1 MGAFPRWVS
10 LYFCKLTLV
19 FSWFFFFQVQ
29 VWILTGPL
37 QHPHSFLLQSF
48 SAWQLIWG
56 YVCTKDVIQEGLQLA
71 EMQICK
77 QAVLLPTNLVFHRA
91 MNSVKEFLFHIFVAS
106 GLKWKVL
113 DVEKF
118 LILPCYFFY
127 VFSFACFLA
136 CYEIMAT

>member
-19 FSWFFFFQVQ
+19 FSLFFFQVQ

-77 QAVLLPTNLVFHRA
+77 PKVCYHVLLRDDRLSPSNQPSFSWS
-91 MNSVKEFLFHIFVAS
+91 NEFCERISFSYFCSLCVEMKDP
-106 GLKWKVL
+106 GCWKVPDTPL
-113 DVEKF
+113 LFF
-118 LILPCYFFY
+118 LCI
-127 VFSFACFLA
+127 
-136 CYEIMAT
+136 